1 MEELDVSTVVRVPPE
16 EAFEFLM
23 DFPGYAR
30 YTDYL
35 EEIRRNGDG
44 GVGTTYD
51 FVLSWWVVS
60 YTASSR
66 VTGLEP
72 PTRIDWTFDDALDIE
87 GAWHVEPVTVEA
99 APDLL
104 SGLATRGDG
113 GSDDDPAGDDG
124 PDAES
129 AGDGADAVPG
139 ASRIRLRARFDRD
152 SVGDASLGL
161 PRFVSG
167 SRVLKKVA
175 PVAKREART
184 ILERI
189 VADLE
194 GSPREV
200 DVEVHERPS
209 FLA

>member
-1 MEELDVSTVVRVPPE
+1 MDELDVSTVVRVPPE
-16 EAFEFLM
+16 RAFEFLM

-35 EEIRRNGDG
+35 EEIRRDGDG

-51 FVLSWWVVS
+51 FVLSWWLVS

-66 VTGLEP
+66 VTGVES
-72 PTRIDWTFDDALDIE
+72 PTRIDWTFDDALDVE
-87 GAWHVEPVTVEA
+87 GAWHVEPVTVEE

-104 SGLATRGDG
+104 SGHAARGDG
-113 GSDDDPAGDDG
+113 GTDADPADSD
-124 PDAES
+124 ES
-129 AGDGADAVPG
+129 DVVPG

-167 SRVLKKVA
+167 SSVLQKVV

-200 DVEVHERPS
+200 DVEVHARPD
-209 FLA
+209 FL